1 MELKEEFE
9 LLAESDSVRRSNI
22 RTKSSF
28 TLALLGWLIIG
39 SALNAIIFSSLPLRL
54 AAVDWQLNLI
64 GSILSSCFN
73 LLIGSILIILAQ
85 MFNSKEK
92 VLQKWQTLVSR
103 LAAWFTI
110 ALLFLIPVQFF
121 LGSQALKQQK
131 KPTFEAINKLIG
143 IANKVSTINSEPELR
158 AYFASLPNPPT
169 LSPKFEAPFPVIKQ
183 RIIDNVK
190 SRINFASN
198 NADRE
203 NSRATQTFLL
213 EAIRNTS
220 QAILMA
226 VAFSILANLSSRT
239 TNLFTRF
246 IYSLL

>member
-1 MELKEEFE
+1 
-9 LLAESDSVRRSNI
+9 
-22 RTKSSF
+22 
-28 TLALLGWLIIG
+28 
-39 SALNAIIFSSLPLRL
+39 
-54 AAVDWQLNLI
+54 
-64 GSILSSCFN
+64 
-73 LLIGSILIILAQ
+73 

-158 AYFASLPNPPT
+158 AYFASLPNPPI